1 MTCDPLRRDQMSCD
15 CGCRP
20 YPDLGGGFQLLVSIA
35 MLMLLGIITVQAALS
50 GVTMKETIAQES
62 KDIVRVNESELT
74 LEPQSAHAPDPRL
87 VKFVRLLARR
97 AAREWYEQFVEE
109 RRPKRP

>member
-1 MTCDPLRRDQMSCD
+1 
-15 CGCRP
+15 
-20 YPDLGGGFQLLVSIA
+20 
-35 MLMLLGIITVQAALS
+35 
-50 GVTMKETIAQES
+50 
-62 KDIVRVNESELT
+62 LT

-97 AAREWYEQFVEE
+97 ATREWYEQFVEE

>member
-1 MTCDPLRRDQMSCD
+1 M
-15 CGCRP
+15 
-20 YPDLGGGFQLLVSIA
+20 LLSIA
-35 MLMLLGIITVQAALS
+35 TPMLLGIITVQAAAS

-62 KDIVRVNESELT
+62 KDIIWVNESELT

-97 AAREWYEQFVEE
+97 AAREWYQQIVEE
-109 RRPKRP
+109 RRPKRS